1 MKPTNLFNDI
11 PNELPEEILQD
22 LLSADTKTGTVRI
35 ERIVSQGHASPETGW
50 YDQDEN
56 EWVLVVKG
64 KAKLRFEK
72 DDRLVELNAG
82 DFIDIKAHTKHK
94 VQWTCPDQQTVWLA
108 VFY

>member
-1 MKPTNLFNDI
+1 MKPSNLFNDI
-11 PNELPEEILQD
+11 PSELPEEVFQD
-22 LLSADTKTGTVRI
+22 LLSADNVRI
-35 ERIVSQGHASPETGW
+35 ERIISKGHSSPESGW

-72 DDRLVELNAG
+72 DDQLVELNAG